1 MMLFFYAFLCLGY
14 FGLLLWM
21 AFKWQGKQGVN
32 SLEKSLSVSLIIPC
46 RNEEKNVQGLLEHLF
61 RLDYEDLEIILVD
74 DQSEDRTYDLIS
86 AAINGKAGFQLIS
99 NSGFGKKEALMSG
112 VKIAKGEIILTSDAD
127 CQVHPEWVKEMV
139 IGFSDTAIQLVAGP
153 VLPEYQGHAFSF
165 ELIEWASILLTTQVS
180 FEQGNPL
187 MCSAANLA
195 YRKSAFQK
203 VEGFKGNLEE
213 PSGDDEFL
221 LKKVVEHFGN
231 HSVKYQV
238 SDYNLVLT
246 KPYSSL
252 KSLISQ
258 RVRWAG
264 KWSQNKDFVHRLTA
278 ISSAL
283 LQIIWLA
290 SFIFLFSGA
299 LTFTQFLLIWAIKIL
314 GEFLALRKVLQTF
327 DLKPA
332 FWHYVFTGLI
342 HPVFVL
348 GVVGRTFSGKIEWK
362 GREINRNPNFV

>member
-1 MMLFFYAFLCLGY
+1 
-14 FGLLLWM
+14 M
-21 AFKWQGKQGVN
+21 AFNWQGKQRIN
-32 SLEKSLSVSLIIPC
+32 SLEKATSVSLIIPC
-46 RNEEKNVQGLLEHLF
+46 RNEEKNVQSLLEQLF
-61 RLDYEDLEIILVD
+61 RLDYENLEIILVD

-86 AAINGKAGFQLIS
+86 AIINGKAGFQLIS
-99 NSGFGKKEALMSG
+99 NSGLGKKEALMSG
-112 VKIAKGEIILTSDAD
+112 INIAKGKIILTSDAD
-127 CQVHPEWVKEMV
+127 CQMHPEWVIEMV
-139 IGFSDTAIQLVAGP
+139 AGFSDPAIQLVAGP
-153 VLPEYQGHAFSF
+153 VLPEYQGHTFSF

-180 FEQGNPL
+180 FEQGSPL

-203 VEGFKGNLEE
+203 VEGFKENLEE

-221 LKKVVEHFGN
+221 LKKVVKHFGN

-238 SDYNLVLT
+238 SDHNLVRT

-258 RVRWAG
+258 RARWAG
-264 KWSQNKDFVHRLTA
+264 KWKQNKDYFHRLA
-278 ISSAL
+278 AVSSAL
-283 LQIIWLA
+283 LQMVWLA
-290 SFIFLFSGA
+290 SFIFLFFGG
-299 LTFTQFLLIWAIKIL
+299 LTFTQFLLIWVIKIFA
-314 GEFLALRKVLQTF
+314 EYIALRKVLQTF

-332 FWHYVFTGLI
+332 FWHYVFTGFI

-348 GVVGRTFSGKIEWK
+348 GVVGRTFTGKIEWK